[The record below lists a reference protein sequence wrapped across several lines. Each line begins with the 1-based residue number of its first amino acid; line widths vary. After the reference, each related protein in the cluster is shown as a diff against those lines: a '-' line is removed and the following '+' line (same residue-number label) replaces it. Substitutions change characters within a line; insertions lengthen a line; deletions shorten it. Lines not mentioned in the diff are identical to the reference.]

1 MESVNEKILA
11 DYRLIV
17 SRLDIMKGEVD
28 ELNKA
33 NKKLK
38 KAFIE
43 LLERYQE
50 ELDRRIVAAY
60 DREQLEYEWLE
71 SAGILD

>member
-1 MESVNEKILA
+1 MDNVNEKVLA

-28 ELNKA
+28 QLHRA

-38 KAFIE
+38 KAFLE
-43 LLERYQE
+43 LLEVYQA
-50 ELDRRIVAAY
+50 ELDRRDSIN
-60 DREQLEYEWLE
+60 DRSDVEYYWCEK
-71 SAGILD
+71 AGILD

>member
-28 ELNKA
+28 ELSRA
-33 NKKLK
+33 NSKLK

-43 LLERYQE
+43 LLDIYQG
-50 ELDRRIVAAY
+50 ELDRRDSIN
-60 DREQLEYEWLE
+60 DRSDIEYYWCEK
-71 SAGILD
+71 AGILD